1 MLYLVPS
8 NVVQLSLNF
17 LYIPLLS
24 YVLLQ
29 KYFLELFQRNLY
41 LIISSV
47 PMLILFAI
55 FLSLFL
61 IDLLLFQYHLLAK
74 FSLYSTSFLRSSA
87 TIFSGAFSTKPL
99 FDNFFCT
106 NVTSFCH
113 FSFSFSK
120 RATSF
125 SKSIKPS
132 SGKTTSAPFITAVIA
147 CSGISIF
154 SAIDSDSTLQNR
166 ST

>member
-1 MLYLVPS
+1 MKNVSHLQYLDFLQMLVRY
-8 NVVQLSLNF
+8 NIQNKSLWKF
-17 LYIPLLS
+17 VTFHRDFIIHYA
-24 YVLLQ
+24 
-29 KYFLELFQRNLY
+29 LF
-41 LIISSV
+41 SSFKRCSTV
-47 PMLILFAI
+47 
-55 FLSLFL
+55 
-61 IDLLLFQYHLLAK
+61 AK

-125 SKSIKPS
+125 SKSI
-132 SGKTTSAPFITAVIA
+132 
-147 CSGISIF
+147 
-154 SAIDSDSTLQNR
+154 
-166 ST
+166 